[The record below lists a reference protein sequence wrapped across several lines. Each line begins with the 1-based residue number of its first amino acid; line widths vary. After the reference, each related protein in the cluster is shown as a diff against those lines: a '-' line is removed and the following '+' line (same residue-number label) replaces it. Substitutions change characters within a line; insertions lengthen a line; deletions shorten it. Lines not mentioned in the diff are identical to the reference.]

1 MLRTIILCSAVV
13 LFFGNTAHTQAYKTA
28 AGLRVGQ
35 GIHPT
40 VQQHLFGKWTVEGIL
55 HTSFQSTELGVSL
68 LAERHHK
75 LLFRGI
81 NLYYGAG
88 GHYYGRNGT
97 NLSEG
102 GGTDDIYGL
111 SFIGGAEITLG
122 KFNISVDFKPEIHL
136 AGYDVQPFAWTGMA
150 VSVRR
155 VLFKREKEKIWNLFG
170 KK

>member
-1 MLRTIILCSAVV
+1 MLRTIILCSAAFF
-13 LFFGNTAHTQAYKTA
+13 FFGISAHAQAYKTA

-40 VQQHLFGKWTVEGIL
+40 IQQHLFGKWTAEGIL
-55 HTSFQSTELGVSL
+55 HTSFNSTELGVSL

-88 GHYYGRNGT
+88 GHYYGKNGT

-102 GGTDDIYGL
+102 GGTEDLYGL

-136 AGYDVQPFAWTGMA
+136 AGYDTQPFAWNGMA

>member
-1 MLRTIILCSAVV
+1 MLRTIILCSAAV
-13 LFFGNTAHTQAYKTA
+13 LFLGNSAAAQSYKTA
-28 AGLRVGQ
+28 AGLRVGR

-40 VQQHLFGKWTVEGIL
+40 VKQHLFGNWTAEGIL
-55 HTSFQSTELGVSL
+55 HTSFQSSELGVSL

-81 NLYYGAG
+81 NLYYGVG

-102 GGTDDIYGL
+102 GGAEDLYGL

-136 AGYDVQPFAWTGMA
+136 AGYEAQPLGWTGMA
-150 VSVRR
+150 LSVRR
-155 VLFKREKEKIWNLFG
+155 VLFKRTKERKWDIWNNR
-170 KK
+170 